1 MSIEKCHEMADT
13 PEKYLLENEWDSF
26 GQTIFPSSTVWLI
39 IHYKH
44 VNVSVFVF
52 TNWT

>member
-1 MSIEKCHEMADT
+1 MERCHEIADSS
-13 PEKYLLENEWDSF
+13 EKYWLENEWNFQPDF
-26 GQTIFPSSTVWLI
+26 FPSSTVLLI

-44 VNVSVFVF
+44 VTVSVFVF

>member
-1 MSIEKCHEMADT
+1 MERCHEIADSS
-13 PEKYLLENEWDSF
+13 EKYWLENEWNFQPDF
-26 GQTIFPSSTVWLI
+26 FPSSTVWLI

-44 VNVSVFVF
+44 VTVSVFVF